1 MISGWDSSISTMLR
15 YAPLQAQCNAV
26 WPCKTPNR
34 KRARESMH
42 DGRRQN
48 SGWRSKPIRRSP
60 FGPDEGR
67 WRVPREACT
76 SLHLPGISK
85 FVGMHGSEHRRGDA
99 SWRRALATHTGPTRA
114 CGLRSVYAQCELH
127 MLPYSCFACAL
138 RGRGCR
144 NTVPCA
150 RQAYGVE
157 WRVFAGRMDGG
168 DSQPRLLHSLTLK
181 GFNLLTSAPL
191 STSIC
196 AILWRPALHE

>member
-1 MISGWDSSISTMLR
+1 MTAGVRIPVGGANQYDVRHSGPTRGGGTFLAKHAHRCI
-15 YAPLQAQCNAV
+15 Y
-26 WPCKTPNR
+26 
-34 KRARESMH
+34 
-42 DGRRQN
+42 
-48 SGWRSKPIRRSP
+48 
-60 FGPDEGR
+60 
-67 WRVPREACT
+67 
-76 SLHLPGISK
+76 PGISK